1 MKFSSPVLFAAFL
14 VGVAVAEKAG
24 SANHMGAQIVKR
36 QDTDQEKAEKRAEKD
51 AAKAQRAA
59 EKDAARSLRDAEKA
73 AAATATD
80 AVSLIH
86 IDHLDT

>member
-1 MKFSSPVLFAAFL
+1 MKFSSPVLFSAFL

-24 SANHMGAQIVKR
+24 SADQMGAPIVKR
-36 QDTDQEKAEKRAEKD
+36 QDTEQQKADKIAEKD

-73 AAATATD
+73 AVAAATD
-80 AVSLIH
+80 AVSLIY
-86 IDHLDT
+86 IDRLDS